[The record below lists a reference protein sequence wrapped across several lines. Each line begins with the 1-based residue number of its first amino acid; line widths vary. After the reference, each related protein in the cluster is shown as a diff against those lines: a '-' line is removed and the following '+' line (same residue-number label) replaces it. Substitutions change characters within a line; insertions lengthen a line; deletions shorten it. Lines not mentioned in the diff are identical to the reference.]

1 MADPGVATSAEATSD
16 QSALMVRLPVLHSS
30 SAITFGILGCGPFP
44 GAWAALN
51 SQCSYFVRGLPHAV
65 FVGGPETPCL
75 GSFDLGGRNCGPG
88 VVSVEVELFS
98 PVAVRTTFQY
108 VLFRWPT

>member
-30 SAITFGILGCGPFP
+30 SAITFGFLGCGPFP

-51 SQCSYFVRGLPHAV
+51 FQYSYFVGGLPYAV
-65 FVGGPETPCL
+65 VVGAP
-75 GSFDLGGRNCGPG
+75 
-88 VVSVEVELFS
+88 
-98 PVAVRTTFQY
+98 
-108 VLFRWPT
+108 